1 MKKVFFYAFSAL
13 LFVTTSCS
21 DNDEPAVVNEEEV
34 ITKVTIQVTNL
45 SDSSTSIYTFSVEP
59 HDHSDDDDHA
69 DDDDHSDDDDHA
81 DGDHMEIELA
91 SNSSYLFEFKV
102 LNDTDPNN
110 VENVTLEIID
120 EADKHQ
126 VFYEI
131 LDSSISIE
139 ASADDTFDS
148 NSNPVMLKTIW
159 TTTTATVA
167 DVEAFLI
174 HNPSSKNAT
183 TREGFGGSADV
194 EIEFEAHVE

>member
-1 MKKVFFYAFSAL
+1 MKKVFFYASLAL

-45 SDSSTSIYTFSVEP
+45 SDNSTSIYTFGVEA
-59 HDHSDDDDHA
+59 HDHSDDYDHA
-69 DDDDHSDDDDHA
+69 DDDDHP

-110 VENVTLEIID
+110 VENITLEVID
-120 EADKHQ
+120 EADSHQ

-131 LDSSISIE
+131 LDSSITIE
-139 ASADDTFDS
+139 AADDDTFDS

-167 DVEAFLI
+167 DVEAFLL
-174 HNPSSKNAT
+174 HEPTSKIGT
-183 TREGFGGSADV
+183 TRDDFGGSADV
-194 EIEFEAHVE
+194 EIDFEAHVE

>member
-1 MKKVFFYAFSAL
+1 MKNVFFYAFSAL
-13 LFVTTSCS
+13 LFVTTSCDKDD
-21 DNDEPAVVNEEEV
+21 DNTPEPVNEEEV
-34 ITKVTIQVTNL
+34 ITTLTVKLTPTTGTAIEL
-45 SDSSTSIYTFSVEP
+45 KSFD
-59 HDHSDDDDHA
+59 
-69 DDDDHSDDDDHA
+69 A

-120 EADKHQ
+120 EADTHQ

-139 ASADDTFDS
+139 AAADDTFDS

-183 TREGFGGSADV
+183 TREGFGGSAEV

>member
-1 MKKVFFYAFSAL
+1 MKKVFFYASLAL

-45 SDSSTSIYTFSVEP
+45 SDNSTSIYTFGVEA

-69 DDDDHSDDDDHA
+69 DDDDHT

-110 VENVTLEIID
+110 VENVTLEVID
-120 EADKHQ
+120 EADSHQ

-131 LDSSISIE
+131 LDSSITIE
-139 ASADDTFDS
+139 AADDDTFDS

-167 DVEAFLI
+167 DVEAFLL
-174 HNPSSKNAT
+174 HEPTSKTGT
-183 TREGFGGSADV
+183 TRDDFGGSADV
-194 EIEFEAHVE
+194 EIDFEAHVE

>member
-1 MKKVFFYAFSAL
+1 MKKVFFYALLAL

-34 ITKVTIQVTNL
+34 ITRATIQVTNL
-45 SDSSTSIYTFSVEP
+45 ADNSTFTYTFSVEA
-59 HDHSDDDDHA
+59 HDHGDDDHA
-69 DDDDHSDDDDHA
+69 DDDDDHA
-81 DGDHMEIELA
+81 DDDHMEIELA

-102 LNDTDPNN
+102 FNDTDPSN
-110 VENVTLEIID
+110 VEDVTLEVID
-120 EADKHQ
+120 EADVHQ
-126 VFYEI
+126 VFYEL

-139 ASADDTFDS
+139 AAADDTFDS

-174 HNPSSKNAT
+174 HEPTSKTAT
-183 TREGFGGSADV
+183 TRDGFGGATEV
-194 EIEFEAHVE
+194 EIDFEAHVE

>member
-59 HDHSDDDDHA
+59 HDHSDDDDNA
-69 DDDDHSDDDDHA
+69 DDDDHA

-120 EADKHQ
+120 EADTHQ

-139 ASADDTFDS
+139 AAADDTFDS

-167 DVEAFLI
+167 DVEAFLL
-174 HNPSSKNAT
+174 HEPTSKIGT
-183 TREGFGGSADV
+183 TRDDFGGSADV
-194 EIEFEAHVE
+194 EIDFEAHVE

>member
-1 MKKVFFYAFSAL
+1 MKKVFFYASLAL

-45 SDSSTSIYTFSVEP
+45 SDNSTSIYTFGVEA
-59 HDHSDDDDHA
+59 HDHSDDDHA
-69 DDDDHSDDDDHA
+69 DDDDHT

-91 SNSSYLFEFKV
+91 SNSSYLFEFKL

-110 VENVTLEIID
+110 VENVTLEVID
-120 EADKHQ
+120 EADSHQ

-139 ASADDTFDS
+139 AADDDTFDS
-148 NSNPVMLKTIW
+148 NSNPIMLKTIW

-167 DVEAFLI
+167 DVEAFLL
-174 HNPSSKNAT
+174 HEPTSKTGT
-183 TREGFGGSADV
+183 TRDDFGGSADV
-194 EIEFEAHVE
+194 EIDFEAHVE

>member
-1 MKKVFFYAFSAL
+1 MKKVFFYASLAL

-45 SDSSTSIYTFSVEP
+45 SDNSTSIYTFGVEA

-69 DDDDHSDDDDHA
+69 DDDDHP

-110 VENVTLEIID
+110 VENITLEVID
-120 EADKHQ
+120 EADSHQ

-131 LDSSISIE
+131 LDSSITIE
-139 ASADDTFDS
+139 AANDDTFDS

-167 DVEAFLI
+167 DVEAFLL
-174 HNPSSKNAT
+174 HEPTSKIGT
-183 TREGFGGSADV
+183 TRDDFGGSADV
-194 EIEFEAHVE
+194 EIYFEAHVE

>member
-59 HDHSDDDDHA
+59 HDHSDDDDNA
-69 DDDDHSDDDDHA
+69 DDDDHA

-110 VENVTLEIID
+110 VENVTLEVID
-120 EADKHQ
+120 EADSHQ

-131 LDSSISIE
+131 LDSSITIE
-139 ASADDTFDS
+139 AADDDTFDS

-167 DVEAFLI
+167 DVEAFLL
-174 HNPSSKNAT
+174 HEPTSKIGT
-183 TREGFGGSADV
+183 TRDDFGGSADV
-194 EIEFEAHVE
+194 EIDFEAHVE

>member
-1 MKKVFFYAFSAL
+1 LAL

-45 SDSSTSIYTFSVEP
+45 SDNSTSIYTFGVEA
-59 HDHSDDDDHA
+59 HDHSDDDHA
-69 DDDDHSDDDDHA
+69 DDDDHT

-110 VENVTLEIID
+110 VENVTLEVID
-120 EADKHQ
+120 EADSHQ

-139 ASADDTFDS
+139 AADDDTFDS
-148 NSNPVMLKTIW
+148 NLNPVMLKTIW

-167 DVEAFLI
+167 DVEAFLL
-174 HNPSSKNAT
+174 HEPTSKTGT
-183 TREGFGGSADV
+183 TRDDFGGSADV
-194 EIEFEAHVE
+194 EIDFEAHVE